1 MNSKTNFLGK
11 NARIYVVANTKG
23 GAGKTTT
30 TVNLAVA
37 RAIKGVNV
45 LAVNGDKQRTINIAM
60 NNRATASVQPSLSCV
75 HYPNGPELRHQVMH
89 QAGLY
94 DEIWIDCG
102 GEDSP
107 SMRAAFAL
115 ADEVIIPFQPR
126 SFDVWAM
133 EDVCKLLV
141 EAMSMRDAPRVVA
154 FINQADPGEDATDNR
169 EAAEYVTTLN
179 KNMGLN
185 IQLLPTPLRRRK
197 AFSNA
202 SGLGLSV
209 LEQLPKDM
217 KRPLDK
223 KAISEVNNLLAAVIG
238 EDARVQLAAG
248 VAMTDEVPEDYKQA
262 APAAAEAQ

>member
-1 MNSKTNFLGK
+1 MILNYLRKK
-11 NARIYVVANTKG
+11 AKVYVVANTKG

-30 TVNLAVA
+30 TVNLSIP
-37 RAIKGVNV
+37 RAMKGLKV
-45 LAVNGDKQRTINIAM
+45 LDVNGDKQRTLNIAM
-60 NNRATASVQPSLSCV
+60 TNRSNAGVTPTLSCA
-75 HYPNGPELRHQVMH
+75 HYPDGPELRNQVMH
-89 QAGLY
+89 QADMY

-107 SMRAAFAL
+107 SMRAAFML
-115 ADEVIIPFQPR
+115 ADTIVIPFQPR

-141 EAMSMRDAPRVVA
+141 EVMSMRDAPRVVA
-154 FINQADPGEDATDNR
+154 FINQADPGEDASDNR
-169 EAAEYVTTLN
+169 EAAEYVDALN

-185 IQLLPTPLRRRK
+185 IELLPTPLRRRK

-209 LEQLPKDM
+209 LEPLPKDM

-223 KAISEVNNLLAAVIG
+223 KAIDELNNLLARVIG
-238 EDARVQLAAG
+238 EDARIQPAAG
-248 VAMTDEVPEDYKQA
+248 LALTDTVPEDYK
-262 APAAAEAQ
+262 APAAGAAVEAQ

>member
-1 MNSKTNFLGK
+1 MNNKPNFLGK
-11 NARIYVVANTKG
+11 RARIYVTANTKG

-30 TVNLAVA
+30 TVNLSIA
-37 RAIKGVNV
+37 RAMKGLSV
-45 LAVNGDKQRTINIAM
+45 LDVNGDKQRTINIAM
-60 NNRATASVQPSLSCV
+60 NNRANANVQPSLSCV
-75 HYPNGPELRHQVMH
+75 HYPDGPELRHQVMH
-89 QAGLY
+89 QAAIY

-107 SMRAAFAL
+107 AMRAAFML

-141 EAMSMRDAPRVVA
+141 EVASMRDMPRVVA

-169 EAAEYVTTLN
+169 EAAEYVATLN
-179 KNMGLN
+179 KNMKLN
-185 IQLLPTPLRRRK
+185 IELLNTPLRRRK

-202 SGLGLSV
+202 SGLGMSV
-209 LEQLPKDM
+209 LEPLPKDM

-223 KAISEVNNLLAAVIG
+223 KAINEVNNLLAAIIG
-238 EDARVQLAAG
+238 DEARVEPAAG
-248 VAMTDEVPEDYKQA
+248 LVVTDDIPEDYKQTT
-262 APAAAEAQ
+262 PAVAEEN